1 MQLKVGNRIVSVNGE
16 SMTGKT
22 GSDVC
27 TRTLSSTTD
36 YALQALK
43 LRLDYRYNRAHTS
56 HSVCLLCIWTY
67 VCLCHLHVYLPTRTA
82 RIHIHI
88 HIRIP
93 CNNACARVPMYVKLS
108 MTHPL
113 FFLVQLENTDGVHR
127 TPSKG
132 VGAPHQCH
140 LGVGSKL
147 PLLLDADVH
156 TF

>member
-1 MQLKVGNRIVSVNGE
+1 MYARFFLNCCTVQLKVGNRIVSVNGE

-22 GSDVC
+22 GSDVCTC

-67 VCLCHLHVYLPTRTA
+67 VCLRHLHVYLPTRTA

-93 CNNACARVPMYVKLS
+93 CNNACARTYLFYVRKIIDDS
-108 MTHPL
+108 ST
-113 FFLVQLENTDGVHR
+113 FFF
-127 TPSKG
+127 
-132 VGAPHQCH
+132 
-140 LGVGSKL
+140 GSTRE
-147 PLLLDADVH
+147 H
-156 TF
+156 